1 MLCAL
6 SWLSARPPVDFLS
19 ASDAKY
25 FVQVLQTVRQN
36 EKRNQSRAL
45 NRALSE
51 FSVSEAQIMSF
62 GACEALLNTDSKRMP
77 IFPTLFPFACFRLF
91 SSGQQSS
98 YKCRTTWMNL
108 MGVIVFKWLLSSF
121 VGLVSSACIQE
132 LLLVSPPLSS
142 LTGHKFVSVCVCLC
156 VLGSNKLLLYAICGT
171 KRKTRAFR
179 IESSGCS
186 GEAHSSHSWHRFS
199 LCYSF
204 SFRCCG
210 CLSLS
215 YWQAR

>member
-1 MLCAL
+1 MLPFLCCVL
-6 SWLSARPPVDFLS
+6 CPDCPPARQSTVCLHVCLPVMRNISFKCCKPFD
-19 ASDAKY
+19 K
-25 FVQVLQTVRQN
+25 T
-36 EKRNQSRAL
+36 KRNQSRAL

-91 SSGQQSS
+91 WSGRQSS

-132 LLLVSPPLSS
+132 LLLVSPLYPLS
-142 LTGHKFVSVCVCLC
+142 L
-156 VLGSNKLLLYAICGT
+156 AIN
-171 KRKTRAFR
+171 
-179 IESSGCS
+179 
-186 GEAHSSHSWHRFS
+186 
-199 LCYSF
+199 L
-204 SFRCCG
+204 
-210 CLSLS
+210 
-215 YWQAR
+215 